1 MKTALAL
8 RHVAFEHL
16 GTFETTLREQGYA
29 TSIIDVG
36 REPLDASHIQNAD
49 LLVVL
54 GGPLGVYDGGKFD
67 WLTAELDIIAR
78 RIADD
83 RPTLG
88 ICLGAQ
94 MIAHAL
100 GAKVYPGHAKEIGWS
115 ELTLAPDGRSSPL
128 RHLNGVAV
136 LHWHG
141 DTFDLPKGARC
152 LASTAL
158 YPNQAFDHGN
168 NVLALQFHCEV
179 DAADIESWLIG
190 HISELTAAGIDINA
204 LRDTTRRFGADLKQ
218 AAAGVLREWLARL

>member
-16 GTFETTLREQGYA
+16 GTFDAVLREQGYA
-29 TSIIDVG
+29 TSIVDVG
-36 REPLDASHIQNAD
+36 REPLDASRIHNAD
-49 LLVVL
+49 LLVAL
-54 GGPLGVYDGGKFD
+54 GGPLGVYDGDKFG
-67 WLTAELDIIAR
+67 WLASELDLIER
-78 RIADD
+78 RLADK

-100 GAKVYPGHAKEIGWS
+100 GARVYAGHAKEIGWS
-115 ELTLAPDGRSSPL
+115 ELALPPDGRSSPL
-128 RHLNGVAV
+128 RHLGGIAV

-141 DTFDLPKGARC
+141 DTFELPNGARC
-152 LASTAL
+152 LASTSL
-158 YPNQAFDHGN
+158 YQNQAFDHGR

-204 LRDTTRRFGADLKQ
+204 LRNDSRRFGAGLQQ
-218 AAAGVLREWLARL
+218 AAAGVLREWLAGL

>member
-16 GTFETTLREQGYA
+16 GTFDALLREHGYA
-29 TSIIDVG
+29 TSIIDAG
-36 REPLDASHIQNAD
+36 REPLDASRIQHAD

-54 GGPLGVYDGGKFD
+54 GGPLGVYDGDKFG
-67 WLTAELDIIAR
+67 WLTTELDLIAR
-78 RIADD
+78 RIKDSQ
-83 RPTLG
+83 PTLG

-141 DTFDLPKGARC
+141 DTFDLPQGARC
-152 LASTAL
+152 LASTSL
-158 YPNQAFDHGN
+158 YPNQAFDHGR

-204 LRDTTRRFGADLKQ
+204 LRNDSRRLGTGLKQ
-218 AAAGVLREWLARL
+218 AASGVLREWLAGL

>member
-16 GTFETTLREQGYA
+16 GTFDALLREQGYA
-29 TSIIDVG
+29 TSIIDAG
-36 REPLDASHIQNAD
+36 REPLDASRIKDAD

-54 GGPLGVYDGGKFD
+54 GGPLGVYDGDKFA
-67 WLTAELDIIAR
+67 WLTTELDLIAR
-78 RIADD
+78 RIGDN

-100 GAKVYPGHAKEIGWS
+100 GARVYPGHAKEIGWS

-141 DTFDLPKGARC
+141 DTFELPQGARC
-152 LASTAL
+152 LASTSL
-158 YPNQAFDHGN
+158 YPNQAFDHGRN
-168 NVLALQFHCEV
+168 ALALQFHCEV

-190 HISELTAAGIDINA
+190 HIGELTAAGIDINA
-204 LRDTTRRFGADLKQ
+204 LRNDSHRFGAGLKQ
-218 AAAGVLREWLARL
+218 AAAGVVREWLAGL

>member
-16 GTFETTLREQGYA
+16 GTFDAALREQGYA
-29 TSIIDVG
+29 TSIVDVG
-36 REPLDASHIQNAD
+36 REPFDASRIQNAD
-49 LLVVL
+49 LLIVL
-54 GGPLGVYDGGKFD
+54 GGPLGVYDGDKFG
-67 WLTAELDIIAR
+67 WLTSELALIER
-78 RIADD
+78 RLADN

-100 GAKVYPGHAKEIGWS
+100 GARVYAGHAKEIGWS
-115 ELTLAPDGRSSPL
+115 ELALTPDGRSSPL
-128 RHLNGVAV
+128 RHLGGGAV

-152 LASTAL
+152 LASTSL
-158 YPNQAFDHGN
+158 YPNQAFDHGR

-204 LRDTTRRFGADLKQ
+204 LRNDSRRFGDGLKQ
-218 AAAGVLREWLARL
+218 AAAGVLREWLAGL

>member
-16 GTFETTLREQGYA
+16 GTFETILREQGYA
-29 TSIIDVG
+29 TSIVDAG
-36 REPLDASHIQNAD
+36 REPLDPARIRNAD

-54 GGPLGVYDGGKFD
+54 GGPLGVYDGDKFG
-67 WLTAELDIIAR
+67 WLANELELIAQR
-78 RIADD
+78 LADD

-100 GAKVYPGHAKEIGWS
+100 GARVYAGHAKEIGWS
-115 ELTLAPDGRSSPL
+115 ELTLPAAGRSSPL

-141 DTFDLPKGARC
+141 DSFDLPKGARC
-152 LASTAL
+152 LASTSP
-158 YPNQAFDHGN
+158 YQNQAFDHGR

-204 LRDTTRRFGADLKQ
+204 LRNDSRRFGDGLKQ
-218 AAAGVLREWLARL
+218 AAGGVLREWLTGL